1 MFWYEKVLAP
11 DHGPQTLR
19 QDPRPRTLRQD
30 PDSGSWSL
38 GQLVTGHPGE
48 ISRKLLPGR
57 NLLSAL
63 WLYIRAYRG
72 NYKFVLDYLI

>member
-1 MFWYEKVLAP
+1 MFWYEKVLVS

-30 PDSGSWSL
+30 RDSGSWSL
-38 GQLVTGHPGE
+38 RQLVTDHPGE

-63 WLYIRAYRG
+63 WLYIRAYTG
-72 NYKFVLDYLI
+72 NYKFVLGYLI